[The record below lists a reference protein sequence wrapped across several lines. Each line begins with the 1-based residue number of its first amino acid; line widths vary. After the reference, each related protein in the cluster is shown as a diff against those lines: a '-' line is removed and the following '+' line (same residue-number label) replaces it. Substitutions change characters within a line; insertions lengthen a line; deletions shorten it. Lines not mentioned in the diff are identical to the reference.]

1 MNKNKIWKI
10 KGFEGT
16 FSDEDLIA
24 LIREGQ
30 VEPSFLLKNKDMKKW
45 IALKDSI
52 YQYYME
58 DKKDDAL

>member
-1 MNKNKIWKI
+1 MTKNKIWKI

-16 FSDEDLIA
+16 FTDEDLIT
-24 LIREGQ
+24 LISEGQ
-30 VEPSFLLKNKDMKKW
+30 VKDDYLLKSKDMKKY

-58 DKKDDAL
+58 DKKK

>member
-1 MNKNKIWKI
+1 MTKNKIWKI

-16 FSDEDLIA
+16 FTDEDLIT

-30 VEPSFLLKNKDMKKW
+30 VKPDYLLKSKDMKKW
-45 IALKDSI
+45 VALKDSI

-58 DKKDDAL
+58 DKKK

>member
-1 MNKNKIWKI
+1 MTKNKIWKI

-16 FSDEDLIA
+16 FTDEDLIT

-30 VEPSFLLKNKDMKKW
+30 VKDDYLLKSKDMKKY

-58 DKKDDAL
+58 DKKK

>member
-1 MNKNKIWKI
+1 MTKNKIWKI

-16 FSDEDLIA
+16 FTDEDLIT

-30 VEPSFLLKNKDMKKW
+30 VKSDYLLKSKDMKKW
-45 IALKDSI
+45 IALKESI

-58 DKKDDAL
+58 DKRK

>member
-1 MNKNKIWKI
+1 MTKNKIWKI

-16 FSDEDLIA
+16 FTDEDLIA

-30 VEPSFLLKNKDMKKW
+30 VRSDYLLKSKDMKKW
-45 IALKDSI
+45 IALKESI

-58 DKKDDAL
+58 DKRK

>member
-1 MNKNKIWKI
+1 MTKSRIWKI

-16 FSDEDLIA
+16 FNDEDLIA

-30 VEPSFLLKNKDMKKW
+30 VKPEFLLKSKDMKEW

-52 YQYYME
+52 YQYYRE
-58 DKKDDAL
+58 DKKK